1 MFNKISL
8 ALSAVIL
15 SLVVTAPAA
24 RADLL
29 IEPYLGYMAG
39 SWSQRNTSTSMSGLD
54 YGARLGYQSLGFMV
68 GVDYMSGAMTDK
80 SSNPGSFNITP
91 SDLGVFVGYKFPI
104 MIRVYGVYN
113 FMSDPKYTYGADT
126 MKPDGSSYKLGLGFT
141 ALPFVVI
148 NLEYYGGTYTKD
160 DHTPAQLPP
169 NITTQMFGLSVSL
182 PLTF

>member
-39 SWSQRNTSTSMSGLD
+39 SWSQSNTSTSMSGLD

-80 SSNPGSFNITP
+80 TFKSWILTP
-91 SDLGVFVGYKFPI
+91 SHRAI
-104 MIRVYGVYN
+104 
-113 FMSDPKYTYGADT
+113 
-126 MKPDGSSYKLGLGFT
+126 
-141 ALPFVVI
+141 
-148 NLEYYGGTYTKD
+148 
-160 DHTPAQLPP
+160 
-169 NITTQMFGLSVSL
+169 SVSL
-182 PLTF
+182 SATNSQL